1 MHDKHTRA
9 YFSFVAS
16 SRWFATRMDVLSFVL
31 MSTASIFAVVFN
43 DQQWFDIDPA
53 LLGVALT
60 ILLQIAGTNFPW
72 IVRQSAEIVN
82 QMVSVERVL
91 EFGKIES
98 EAPLT
103 LPADDERLEGGWP
116 SQGHIAVKNLTVRY
130 RPSLPL
136 ALDHVSFSIP
146 AGSRVGIVGRTGSGK
161 STIVQTIFRLLEAEN
176 GSICIDGVDISTVG
190 LHQLRENISVLP
202 QSPTL
207 FSGCSI
213 RENLDLFGMHKDQ
226 ALLEALDE
234 VQLGHLIGDLPD
246 GLDSFMSHAG
256 SNFSVGQRQLLC
268 LARASLKKNK
278 ILVLDEATASVD
290 KETDKLLQEA
300 LDRANKDVTVIA
312 IAHRLNTII
321 DFDYVLVLGEGEVL
335 EYGSPA
341 ELLNLKGAFS
351 KMVQDT
357 GDVISKKLHN
367 RALDK
372 KEGLL

>member
-1 MHDKHTRA
+1 M
-9 YFSFVAS
+9 
-16 SRWFATRMDVLSFVL
+16 
-31 MSTASIFAVVFN
+31 
-43 DQQWFDIDPA
+43 
-53 LLGVALT
+53 
-60 ILLQIAGTNFPW
+60 
-72 IVRQSAEIVN
+72 
-82 QMVSVERVL
+82 
-91 EFGKIES
+91 
-98 EAPLT
+98 
-103 LPADDERLEGGWP
+103 
-116 SQGHIAVKNLTVRY
+116 
-130 RPSLPL
+130 
-136 ALDHVSFSIP
+136 
-146 AGSRVGIVGRTGSGK
+146 
-161 STIVQTIFRLLEAEN
+161 
-176 GSICIDGVDISTVG
+176 DISTVG
-190 LHQLRENISVLP
+190 LPQLRENISVLP

-234 VQLGHLIGDLPD
+234 VQLGHVIGDLPD
-246 GLDSFMSHAG
+246 GLDSFVSHAG

>member
-103 LPADDERLEGGWP
+103 LPADVDRLEGGWP

-161 STIVQTIFRLLEAEN
+161 STIVQTLFRLLEAEN

-207 FSGCSI
+207 FSDCSI

-234 VQLGHLIGDLPD
+234 VQLGHVIGDLPD
-246 GLDSFMSHAG
+246 GLDSFVSHAG

-300 LDRANKDVTVIA
+300 LDRANKDVTVVA
-312 IAHRLNTII
+312 IAHRLDTII

-357 GDVISKKLHN
+357 GDVISKKLHK